1 MSDRLKRNLFTYN
14 QRKGY
19 GLVGDT
25 KKAIAIV
32 LKNNKPQKRYPF

>member
-25 KKAIAIV
+25 KRQSRIKV
-32 LKNNKPQKRYPF
+32 KHCFLK